1 MYLKVRFAQPN
12 RLMTDLLVNGVKMHV
27 RKKMEKETNLVMGTP
42 QNEHL
47 AKDHHP
53 PGSNQGDE

>member
-1 MYLKVRFAQPN
+1 
-12 RLMTDLLVNGVKMHV
+12 MTDLLVNGVKMHV